1 MERVFLLIA
10 AEFFLCTS
18 VDDDNSLSIEE
29 QFDLLEEVV
38 GSANGVVPPPD
49 DVIVWEPFEY
59 WMGDQ
64 ILHEIYSLAGLLER
78 MYKLGK
84 NGRTPVA

>member
-1 MERVFLLIA
+1 MEREFLLTA
-10 AEFFLCTS
+10 ADFFLCVST
-18 VDDDNSLSIEE
+18 DEGALSIEE

-38 GSANGVVPPPD
+38 GSASDVVPPPD
-49 DVIVWEPFEY
+49 EVIVWEPFEY

-78 MYKLGK
+78 VYKLGK
-84 NGRTPVA
+84 DGRALTT